1 MQQCG
6 IIIFFKAI
14 NAKLVICC
22 GYETWEERNE
32 KEKKSI
38 PISSSRLERP
48 PGNFHKLNCR
58 IKRETDEVV
67 PVTMGWVE

>member
-32 KEKKSI
+32 KEKI
-38 PISSSRLERP
+38 YTDIFLQI
-48 PGNFHKLNCR
+48 G
-58 IKRETDEVV
+58 ETPWEL
-67 PVTMGWVE
+67 P